1 VNFVSIQNDL
11 VDKRTDKTGE
21 WILDSDE
28 FNKWLESPYVRVL
41 SALTDIL
48 KAGVGKTVLA

>member
-41 SALTDIL
+41 WCPGIRES
-48 KAGVGKTVLA
+48 